1 MKLMDLHTVLTP
13 CFSKLLHETSTIWC
27 GNGSVQYQEAS
38 QLNEQRIFMK
48 KPNKASDIIARQY
61 GFV

>member
-1 MKLMDLHTVLTP
+1 MDLHTVLTP

-38 QLNEQRIFMK
+38 QLNEQRIFKK
-48 KPNKASDIIARQY
+48 KPNKASDIIA
-61 GFV
+61 